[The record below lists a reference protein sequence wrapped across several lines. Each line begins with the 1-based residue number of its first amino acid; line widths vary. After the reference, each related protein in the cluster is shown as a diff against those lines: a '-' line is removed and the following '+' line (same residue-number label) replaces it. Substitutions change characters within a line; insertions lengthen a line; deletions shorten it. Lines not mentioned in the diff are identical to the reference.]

1 MKDKKTLSDKRK
13 ELFDIMIKKM
23 PTAGRIY
30 RIIKEQDRGFINDLK
45 EGTNRVIKTYTY
57 SEMYREMHKLIDKL
71 AGEELTK

>member
-1 MKDKKTLSDKRK
+1 MKETLSSKRK

-30 RIIKEQDRGFINDLK
+30 RIVKQQDREFIQVILK
-45 EGTNRVIKTYTY
+45 RFLTKGRRVSRSYIKQVIL
-57 SEMYREMHKLIDKL
+57 EE